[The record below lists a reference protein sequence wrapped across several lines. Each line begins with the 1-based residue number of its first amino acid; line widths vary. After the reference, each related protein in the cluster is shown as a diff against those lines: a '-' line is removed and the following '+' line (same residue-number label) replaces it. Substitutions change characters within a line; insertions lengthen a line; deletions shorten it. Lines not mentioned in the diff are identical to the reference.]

1 MTELEVVLLFAFGFM
16 VFLHFRQR
24 LAIRTLRH
32 IVIDVGLKEAR
43 IEVDK
48 ETNIVRVVRVIRN

>member
-1 MTELEVVLLFAFGFM
+1 MTDLEVVLLCAFVFM
-16 VFLHFRQR
+16 LWLHFRQR
-24 LAIRTLRH
+24 HDIRMLRH

-48 ETNIVRVVRVIRN
+48 ESNIVRVVRN

>member
-1 MTELEVVLLFAFGFM
+1 MTDLEVVLLCAFVFM
-16 VFLHFRQR
+16 LWLHFRQR
-24 LAIRTLRH
+24 HDIRMLRH

-48 ETNIVRVVRVIRN
+48 ESHIVRVVRN